1 MPSAQRRLH
10 LEAVAAE
17 YRGPLLRFFQ
27 RRAEAAQDAEDLVQE
42 VFSRLA
48 RQDLDLIENVQ
59 GYIFRIAANVL
70 RDRARRASV
79 RAVVIQ
85 TPEDFD
91 MEDEGGFTPERIL
104 QGQEAVQI
112 MVSALC
118 ELPDMVRMVF
128 SQYHFD
134 GVAQV
139 DISRRLGLSLSTVE
153 KHMAKA
159 NRHLLRRLRGVL

>member
-1 MPSAQRRLH
+1 MPSAERHLRLDSV
-10 LEAVAAE
+10 AVA
-17 YRGPLLRFFQ
+17 YRSPLLRFFQ
-27 RRAEAAQDAEDLVQE
+27 RRIGAGEDAEDLVQE

-48 RQDLDLIENVQ
+48 RQDLATIENVQ

-70 RDRARRASV
+70 RDRARRANVRGMVV
-79 RAVVIQ
+79 RA
-85 TPEDFD
+85 PEGFD
-91 MEDEGGFTPERIL
+91 IEDEGGFTPERIL
-104 QGQEAVQI
+104 QGQEAIQM
-112 MVSALC
+112 MVSALY
-118 ELPDMVRMVF
+118 ELPEMVRMVF

-159 NRHLLRRLRGVL
+159 NRHLLRRLREVL